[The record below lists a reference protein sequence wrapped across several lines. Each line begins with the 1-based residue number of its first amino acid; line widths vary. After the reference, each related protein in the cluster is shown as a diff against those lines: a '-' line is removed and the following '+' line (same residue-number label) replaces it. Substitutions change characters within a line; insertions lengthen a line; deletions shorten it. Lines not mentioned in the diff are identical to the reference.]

1 MTARTAVDF
10 LLSLIAVLLVVGGL
24 LSERA
29 VAQEMLPDTI
39 RSAYVESASYSP
51 VSETTVRPV
60 SNTRVPHGPYTFA
73 VHATGPDG
81 QTGDM
86 AISEF
91 EDRPPERPQP
101 PNN

>member
-10 LLSLIAVLLVVGGL
+10 LLSLIAVLLVAGGL

-39 RSAYVESASYSP
+39 RSAYVESASYSA

-60 SNTRVPHGPYTFA
+60 SNTGVPHGPYTFA
-73 VHATGPDG
+73 VHATSPDG
-81 QTGDM
+81 QTDDM
-86 AISEF
+86 AISEL
-91 EDRPPERPQP
+91 EDRPPERQ
-101 PNN
+101 